1 VACCYRTKIRPI
13 QGDSARILADV
24 SRRAPYLAGVK
35 REDEAPTLG
44 AARRSVEV
52 GWSVG
57 GQTIAPSSMR
67 EGQTIGPYKL
77 LDRLGEGGFGV
88 VWLAEQTGTIRRRV
102 ALKVIKPG
110 MDTSQVVARFEA
122 ERQALAVMD
131 HPSIARVFDGGLTD
145 DGRPYFAME
154 LVEGKPITAFADTE
168 RCGLKERIRLMIKVC
183 DAIQHAHN
191 KGVIHRDLKPN
202 NVLVAYIDGRPTP
215 KVIDFGVAKALNQR
229 LTERTIYTEQ
239 GQLIGTP
246 AYMSP
251 EQAEG
256 SGLDVDT
263 RSDVYSLGVI
273 LYELLTG
280 QIPYDPD
287 QLRTASFAEIQR
299 IVCEVEPPKPSQ
311 RYLQGSGGWTYLRSA
326 GRGVDPRSTAKT
338 LKSDLD
344 WVVMKCLAKNREMRY
359 SSPASLGEDLS
370 KFLDGYAVGARRSNV
385 LYSVAKTVRR
395 RRGTLIAGLV
405 VTTLVVLALSSSLSA
420 FSGRSLRGENLRLD
434 ARLAAESN
442 LLAGLV
448 GETVRSD
455 LAEGLDAAAR
465 ALDRRALA
473 AFAEAG
479 DADAVGAMAATGP
492 ERRASLASLA
502 SSRPDDAAGLWA
514 CTLVGIHDALR
525 AREAGGAVERA
536 VTAGIERWTAQAM
549 EGPAFERYRREVAA
563 AIEGGEAFAGVERPQ
578 AEAPL
583 TDALL
588 AEATRLS
595 EDSEASPI
603 DVAAG
608 WMRLG
613 IARLAAGTT
622 GRAVTPFKLAETAL
636 SGSVEPRAAV
646 LRLTA
651 AHLRKVAEAGGTIDA
666 ARPTEDLRDLLSSAT
681 AAVSSESA
689 PGSATG
695 GD

>member
-1 VACCYRTKIRPI
+1 
-13 QGDSARILADV
+13 
-24 SRRAPYLAGVK
+24 
-35 REDEAPTLG
+35 
-44 AARRSVEV
+44 
-52 GWSVG
+52 
-57 GQTIAPSSMR
+57 MR
-67 EGQTIGPYKL
+67 EGQSIGPYKL

-110 MDTSQVVARFEA
+110 MDTSQVTARFEA

-154 LVEGKPITAFADTE
+154 LVEGKSITSFADTE

-256 SGLDVDT
+256 SGMDVDT

-359 SSPASLGEDLS
+359 SSPAVLGEDLS
-370 KFLDGYAVGARRSNV
+370 KFLDGYAVGARRSNI
-385 LYSVAKTVRR
+385 LYSVGKTVRR
-395 RRGTLIAGLV
+395 QRAAIVAGLI
-405 VTTLVVLALSSSLSA
+405 VTALVVLALSSGVSA
-420 FSGRSLRGENLRLD
+420 LSGRSLRGANVQLD
-434 ARLAAESN
+434 ARLAAESQ
-442 LLAGLV
+442 LLQAAIAERMGTQV
-448 GETVRSD
+448 E
-455 LAEGLDAAAR
+455 EGLNDAVR
-465 ALDRRALA
+465 ALHAQII
-473 AFAEAG
+473 
-479 DADAVGAMAATGP
+479 
-492 ERRASLASLA
+492 ASLASANEPDAVRAFAVSPRDPRSLRTLLA
-502 SSRPDDAAGLWA
+502 ARPDDGVGLWA
-514 CTLVGIHDALR
+514 AVGLGLEHAVRLR
-525 AREAGGAVERA
+525 DEAPTTTNIAVAGLQREAGAALRSDAILSQREAIAGEDADAADAAGAIA
-536 VTAGIERWTAQAM
+536 S
-549 EGPAFERYRREVAA
+549 AA
-563 AIEGGEAFAGVERPQ
+563 RVDLIDV
-578 AEAPL
+578 
-583 TDALL
+583 LL

-595 EDSEASPI
+595 EDASAPKI
-603 DVAAG
+603 EIAAG
-608 WMRLG
+608 WLRLG
-613 IARLAAGTT
+613 AARLTLGDARRAATALELAASTAETVPNDDPRAAMLALAAARLQRVAHSNGSIDAASITEEVPRDLAALL
-622 GRAVTPFKLAETAL
+622 GRAVDSLDRE
-636 SGSVEPRAAV
+636 
-646 LRLTA
+646 
-651 AHLRKVAEAGGTIDA
+651 
-666 ARPTEDLRDLLSSAT
+666 
-681 AAVSSESA
+681 
-689 PGSATG
+689 
-695 GD
+695 